1 MEVFFEFLYADP
13 YLSLGYLFAA
23 FGALALLLLVRGF
36 FSSLRYIFT
45 MDGHEEHMEHWRF
58 DAIWGVLLLFA
69 LFTVWQGVRIIAGF
83 FTGDAGPSGSTLI
96 TLAVVWTLYFV
107 LYQFA
112 IKHTK

>member
-13 YLSLGYLFAA
+13 YISLAYLFAA
-23 FGALALLLLVRGF
+23 FGAGALLLLVRGV

-45 MDGHEEHMEHWRF
+45 LDGHEEHMEHWRL
-58 DAIWGVLLLFA
+58 DAVWGVLLLFA
-69 LFTVWQGVRIIAGF
+69 LFTAWQGVRLIASF
-83 FTGDAGPSGSTLI
+83 FTGDPGPSGSALI
-96 TLAVVWTLYFV
+96 TLGVAWALYFG